1 MAELVY
7 RPVIAAA
14 LVAFRALDLRMT
26 IDGAENIP
34 RSGGAILASNHVSY
48 LDFIIVGAAGLK
60 SKRLTRFMAKKEIF
74 AHWLAGPLMR
84 GMGHISVD
92 REAGAA
98 SYKQALTKLS
108 DGEVVGLFP
117 EATISLSFT
126 VKQLK
131 NGAGRMAIDSG
142 TPLIPIG
149 IWGGQRIWTK
159 HRKPTFKRHVRV
171 NVVVGTPIVAQDG
184 ESLGSV
190 TTRLS
195 DAVKALVAEAQLRS
209 PMEPIEGDDW
219 WMPAALGGSAPTPE
233 EGAAMDKAERI
244 AEPS

>member
-14 LVAFRALDLRMT
+14 LVAFRAIDLRMT

-34 RSGGAILASNHVSY
+34 RTGGAILASNHISY

-74 AHWLAGPLMR
+74 AHWLSGPLMR
-84 GMGHISVD
+84 GMRHISVD
-92 REAGAA
+92 RSAGAA
-98 SYKQALTKLS
+98 SYKKALKMLS
-108 DGEVVGLFP
+108 EGVLVGLFP

-142 TPLIPIG
+142 VPQIAVG
-149 IWGGQRIWTK
+149 VWDGQRIWTK
-159 HRKPTFKRHVRV
+159 YKKPTLKRHVRV
-171 NVVVGTPIVAQDG
+171 NVVVGAPIVA
-184 ESLGSV
+184 
-190 TTRLS
+190 
-195 DAVKALVAEAQLRS
+195 
-209 PMEPIEGDDW
+209 EPG
-219 WMPAALGGSAPTPE
+219 
-233 EGAAMDKAERI
+233 
-244 AEPS
+244 